1 MAKLALLGGPS
12 IIEPTGAA
20 TQDPWAYRDLEDAF
34 VRYTGARYALA
45 VSSGTGA
52 LVSSLAATGV
62 GPGDE
67 VLTVAHT
74 WVASVS
80 AILRCNAIPIFADVD
95 RDTFN
100 MDVADAARK
109 ITPQTKAILAVDFFG
124 LPANIPALMEIAA
137 SHGLLLVEDACQAGG
152 AAIEGKK
159 VGNLAHLT
167 AFSFSGKPLSGE
179 GGGVLTTNDRILL
192 EKAMLAGQHPTYLSQ
207 HVTTPELQR
216 YIDFG
221 GRGDNLRSQ
230 KVLAEAV
237 LHDLYSADLRI
248 DARIKN
254 CEFLSEQLSRSG
266 VIRPPAVPAGYKH
279 VYHLYTCLLDVN
291 EVKLPRDLFLAALRA
306 EGVPST
312 SYITHANFYFTRGGR
327 PLAAGP
333 IHLRTVFQEMNLY
346 GKGCPFRCPHAAR
359 RPDYSR
365 GSLPVTEWLAERE
378 FSLLQP
384 SLSYPNGRREMQQ
397 ILDAIAKVLDNA
409 EELRTANPEEMK
421 PPFPLA

>member
-1 MAKLALLGGPS
+1 MARLALLGGPS
-12 IIEPTGAA
+12 IIQPTGAS
-20 TQDPWAYRDLEDAF
+20 TTDPWTYRDLEEAF
-34 VRYTGARYALA
+34 VRYTGSRYALA

-52 LVSSLAATGV
+52 LISALAATGA

-80 AILRCNAIPIFADVD
+80 AILRCNAIPIFVDVD
-95 RDTFN
+95 RHTFN

-124 LPANIPALMEIAA
+124 LPANPALMDLAA
-137 SHGLLLVEDACQAGG
+137 SHGLFVVEDACQAGG
-152 AAIEGKK
+152 AEIDGRK
-159 VGNLAHLT
+159 VGNIAHLT
-167 AFSFSGKPLSGE
+167 AFSFSGKPLSAE
-179 GGGVLTTNDRILL
+179 GGGVLTTNDRTLL
-192 EKAMLAGQHPTYLSQ
+192 EKAMLAGQHPTFLSR
-207 HVTTPELQR
+207 HITSPELRR

-230 KVLAEAV
+230 KVLADAV

-248 DARIKN
+248 DARIAN
-254 CEFLSEQLSRSG
+254 CEFLTEQLSG
-266 VIRPPAVPAGYKH
+266 TDVIRPPSVPSGYKH
-279 VYHLYTCLLDVN
+279 VYHLYTCLLDVDA
-291 EVKLPRDLFLAALRA
+291 VGLSRDLFLAALRA

-312 SYITHANFYFTRGGR
+312 SYITHANFDFTEGGR

-333 IHLRTVFQEMNLY
+333 IHLRTVFQEMDIY
-346 GKGCPFRCPHAAR
+346 GKGCPFLCPHAAR

-365 GSLPVTEWLAERE
+365 GSLPVTEWLADRG

-384 SLSYPNGRREMQQ
+384 SLSYPNGKREMQQ
-397 ILDAIAKVLDNA
+397 IVDAVHKVLDNA
-409 EELRTANPEEMK
+409 EELRTAGPMVDAAVS
-421 PPFPLA
+421 PRA